1 MLIFD
6 NRAVGNRLLA
16 LRKRKGLTQTE
27 LAFRC
32 HCSKQRVSEILLSL
46 GEKDLKSLVEDGH
59 AEACCLFCGERYQF
73 TGEELQAIYDHAMAD
88 RRDAQ
93 G

>member
-27 LAFRC
+27 LAY
-32 HCSKQRVSEILLSL
+32 IA
-46 GEKDLKSLVEDGH
+46 GM
-59 AEACCLFCGERYQF
+59 
-73 TGEELQAIYDHAMAD
+73 MATST
-88 RRDAQ
+88 
-93 G
+93 